1 MLSPQDRNHLL
12 SVLRPP
18 AGYEL
23 EYAIGTTY
31 SLDLYTL
38 LTVPLAFTLFDFE
51 NEQGLPN
58 ADPLALLE
66 AVRRHADRLVLF
78 CQTGRIQLPNTK
90 SSRLL
95 CYLENSIVE
104 VEPKNKAGVFHPKIW
119 VLRFESEDGPVIYRV
134 LCLSRNL
141 TYDRSWD
148 TVLALDG
155 VVQER
160 ERAYAGNHPLGNFIK
175 VLPELAIHSVPAD
188 VLKNIDYVQDEIRR
202 VKFELPPNFS
212 EVVFWPLGTED
223 KNKEPFDF
231 NYKRILVMSPFLS
244 KGRLDYLPDIGTEN
258 VLISSSDSLDEL
270 DTECLENYSN
280 IYVLDTNATPE
291 PEEQSDNEEK
301 PKDVIIADETA
312 LQGLHAKLFIAEEG
326 WNAHLFTGSAN
337 ATTAAFENN
346 VEFLVQLTGKRSCYG
361 IEKFL
366 QQSTGETCFRDLL
379 HEYTP
384 SSTPPTDEIQK
395 HLEQKIEN
403 ARRDIARNGMRIEIT
418 GPTDTDTYNMK
429 LMKGDNAA
437 IAAQENLEIVCWP
450 ITLNDAHGLSPAFG
464 SEVTAMFKDISF
476 DAITPFMAFVI
487 TAKQDDKTSAAR
499 FVLNLSMEGAPTD
512 RKEKVLRSLVQNKE
526 QFIRFLMLLLYE
538 GGMDFSD
545 KMTAIKDF
553 LSGKA
558 DLKKGDSDI
567 FVFEILLR
575 ALERNPKKLN
585 QVARL
590 VTDLCNTPDGK
601 ECLPDGFEEIWEP
614 IRDVW
619 KEMNI

>member
-18 AGYEL
+18 SGYEL

-51 NEQGLPN
+51 NDQGLPN

-66 AVRRHADRLVLF
+66 AVRRHADKIVIF

-95 CYLENSIVE
+95 CYLENSIIE
-104 VEPKNKAGVFHPKIW
+104 VEPKSKMGVFHPKVWI
-119 VLRFESEDGPVIYRV
+119 LRFESNDGPVIYRV

-155 VVQER
+155 EVQDR
-160 ERAYAGNHPLGNFIK
+160 ERAYAGNHPLGNFINA
-175 VLPELAIHSVPAD
+175 LPELAIHAVSSEL
-188 VLKNIDYVQDEIRR
+188 LKDIDYVQDEIRR

-212 EVVFWPLGTED
+212 EVGFWPLGIEE

-244 KGRLDYLPDIGTEN
+244 KGRIEYLSDVGSNN
-258 VLISSSDSLDEL
+258 VLISSSESLDEL
-270 DTECLENYSN
+270 DEESLANYSN
-280 IYVLDTNATPE
+280 VYVLDTNATPE
-291 PEEQSDNEEK
+291 PEEQAEDDEK
-301 PKDVIIADETA
+301 TSESIVEDETG

-337 ATTAAFENN
+337 ATNAAFQNN
-346 VEFLVQLTGKRSCYG
+346 VEFLVELVGKRSRYG
-361 IEKFL
+361 IDQFL
-366 QQSTGETCFRDLL
+366 QQSTGETGFRDLL
-379 HEYTP
+379 HEYAHSEKTE
-384 SSTPPTDEIQK
+384 TDDVQK
-395 HLEQKIEN
+395 RLEQRIEN
-403 ARRDIARNGMRIEIT
+403 VRRDIARCGLKIEVT
-418 GPTDTDTYNMK
+418 GPTDNDTYQIK
-429 LMKGDNAA
+429 LFKSSTEKISLQDNVEV
-437 IAAQENLEIVCWP
+437 ICWP
-450 ITLNDAHGLSPAFG
+450 ITLNDAHGLSPNFNQEPTAHFK
-464 SEVTAMFKDISF
+464 EVSF
-476 DAITPFMAFVI
+476 DAITPFMAFSI
-487 TAKQDDKTSAAR
+487 TARQDDKTSAAK
-499 FVLNLSMEGAPTD
+499 FVLNLPMEGAPED
-512 RKEKVLRSLVQNKE
+512 RREKVLRSLVQNKE

-545 KMTAIKDF
+545 KISAIKDF
-553 LSGKA
+553 LSGKT

-567 FVFEILLR
+567 FVFEVLLR

-590 VTDLCNTPDGK
+590 VTDLCNTPGGK
-601 ECLPDGFEEIWEP
+601 ECLP
-614 IRDVW
+614 
-619 KEMNI
+619 